1 MGVCYLEPDQ
11 IWIFGANTHIGEF
24 HIDIFA
30 NLLIYT
36 EYTQNI

>member
-11 IWIFGANTHIGEF
+11 IWIFGDLLEF